1 MKKILY
7 FMQII
12 ISIGGSEVTEE
23 YNEGKI
29 PSCMLGKIKRI

>member
-1 MKKILY
+1 M
-7 FMQII
+7 II

-29 PSCMLGKIKRI
+29 LYKIIIEPSLLVCHLK